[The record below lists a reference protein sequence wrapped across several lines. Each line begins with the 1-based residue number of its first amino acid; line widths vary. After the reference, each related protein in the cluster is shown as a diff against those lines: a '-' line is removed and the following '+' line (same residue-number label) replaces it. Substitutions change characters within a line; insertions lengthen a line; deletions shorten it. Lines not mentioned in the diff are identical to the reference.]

1 MSRVDQRV
9 GTGAG
14 RVRRLLSRALLVVGG
29 TLAGSAAAW
38 ALAAAPASAQE
49 PVDQVTGVTSLTD
62 VTGSPRP
69 TGIDATLD
77 ATGQNPV
84 TQNLVTPSPAKL
96 NPATLNQVVPT
107 PVGEAVRDLDT
118 TLRTPQEPSPPDIG
132 RVTGDLRGAVEHM
145 GGWFQA
151 RTSEPSPT
159 DKVAAGATAK
169 RVTEATPAA
178 TAAPVSAGTPVVQ
191 GVSGTSGHVWLDMS
205 PRSSAALPGDTGSSL
220 PGDPSGMPSM
230 PFAPLGAPVHC
241 SCGGDA
247 SGSSGGGN
255 GPFSAV
261 STDRFDAAVARA
273 LFPATERNV
282 VMPGKQ
288 PGITPD

>member
-1 MSRVDQRV
+1 MSHVDQRE
-9 GTGAG
+9 GSGAS

-49 PVDQVTGVTSLTD
+49 PVDQVTGTTSLTD
-62 VTGSPRP
+62 VTVARHNPFE
-69 TGIDATLD
+69 ATLD
-77 ATGQNPV
+77 EATRTPVGRTPV
-84 TQNLVTPSPAKL
+84 TLD
-96 NPATLNQVVPT
+96 QVVPV
-107 PVGEAVRDLDT
+107 PVGEAVRELDT
-118 TLRTPQEPSPPDIG
+118 TIRTPRVRESGPPDIG
-132 RVTGDLRGAVEHM
+132 RVTGDLRDAVENF
-145 GGWFQA
+145 GGWFQT
-151 RTSEPSPT
+151 RTSEQST
-159 DKVAAGATAK
+159 TEAVAGGDSAQ

-178 TAAPVSAGTPVVQ
+178 TAAPVPAGTPVVQ
-191 GVSGTSGHVWLDMS
+191 GVSRKAGPMWLDLT
-205 PRSSAALPGDTGSSL
+205 RQANTALPADTGSSL
-220 PGDPSGMPSM
+220 PGGPSGMPLM

-282 VMPGKQ
+282 VAPGKQ
-288 PGITPD
+288 PGTTPD

>member
-9 GTGAG
+9 GTGAS

-49 PVDQVTGVTSLTD
+49 PVDQVTGITSLTD
-62 VTGSPRP
+62 VTGAARH
-69 TGIDATLD
+69 DRFEAALD
-77 ATGQNPV
+77 ATTQNPV
-84 TQNLVTPSPAKL
+84 VPA
-96 NPATLNQVVPT
+96 PI
-107 PVGEAVRDLDT
+107 GEAVRELDT
-118 TLRTPQEPSPPDIG
+118 ALRTSQVREPSPPIG
-132 RVTGDLRGAVEHM
+132 RVTGELRDAVDHV
-145 GGWFQA
+145 GDWFQT
-151 RTSEPSPT
+151 RSPQPSPADT
-159 DKVAAGATAK
+159 VVDGTEAQ

-178 TAAPVSAGTPVVQ
+178 TAVPVHAGTPVVQ
-191 GVSGTSGHVWLDMS
+191 GVPHPFSRTWLEMS
-205 PRSSAALPGDTGSSL
+205 RQSSTALPGDTGSSL
-220 PGDPSGMPSM
+220 PGDPSGLPLM

-247 SGSSGGGN
+247 SGSAGGGN

-261 STDRFDAAVARA
+261 SADRYDAAVARA